1 MDMRST
7 LVARSAHKT
16 PARTRGGARLHF
28 SVFGRHLPVSLIWRS
43 VVTVLLVGA
52 TACASRTE
60 ARLPRSTTPPITA
73 PTPSP
78 TSAEDAA
85 RQAYLDFWPALGAAA
100 KLPPE
105 QARQRLKAH
114 ATGKYL
120 DRQINVIRRM
130 RGKREPWGQPVVR
143 VTDIKVAGKRA
154 TIQDCQDG
162 TAAGQ
167 ADSRTH
173 QLIPGTKGD
182 SNVPVEATLV
192 RSADGRW
199 LVMSVYY
206 EESRTCNRPTS

>member
-1 MDMRST
+1 
-7 LVARSAHKT
+7 
-16 PARTRGGARLHF
+16 LHF
-28 SVFGRHLPVSLIWRS
+28 LAFGRHLPIGLIWRS
-43 VVTVLLVGA
+43 VITVLLVGV
-52 TACASRTE
+52 TACAGSTE
-60 ARLPRSTTPPITA
+60 ARLPRSTTPPLTA
-73 PTPSP
+73 PTSSA
-78 TSAEDAA
+78 TSADDAA
-85 RQAYLDFWPALGAAA
+85 RRAYLDFWPALGAAA

-130 RGKREPWGQPVVR
+130 RAGKRKPWGQPVVR
-143 VTDIKVAGKRA
+143 VTDVKVTGKKA

-162 TAAGQ
+162 TTAGQ

-182 SNVPVEATLV
+182 PNVPVEATLV

-199 LVMSVYY
+199 LVTSVYY
-206 EESRTCNRPTS
+206 EESRSCNRPTS